1 MSSRKED
8 HISLALQSGTPAAG
22 LDRRFDYDPVH
33 GIHPR
38 EDARWPVG
46 FAGFAL
52 DYPVWISSMTGGAV
66 RAGDINS
73 RLAQLCGKYKLG
85 MGLGSCRKIIE
96 DPACAG
102 DFQVRKYMGAQPLF
116 ANLGI
121 AQCAQWLQEGRD
133 DHIKTIMDV
142 CEADGLIIHLN
153 PLQEYMQPEG
163 DRFRQSPLVTLLH
176 LREKFSFPM
185 IVKEVGQ
192 GISRRGLEAL
202 MKLDL
207 AAIEFGAFG
216 GTNFA
221 LLELLRDDE
230 QKLAAFEPMARV
242 GHSAEEMVHYTN
254 AIIAEDQAL
263 SCRNI
268 IISGGVSHFLDA
280 YYLLS
285 LSRANAL
292 YGMASAW
299 LKHAI
304 HSYEELDHFFT
315 QQMQGLMLAKA
326 FLRIRE

>member
-8 HISLALQSGTPAAG
+8 HISLAMQSATPATS

-33 GIHPR
+33 GIHPS
-38 EDARWPVG
+38 EDARWPVR
-46 FAGFAL
+46 FAGFEL
-52 DYPVWISSMTGGAV
+52 EYPVWISSMTGGAV
-66 RAGDINS
+66 RAGEINS
-73 RLAQLCGKYKLG
+73 RLAQLCGKYRLG
-85 MGLGSCRKIIE
+85 MGLGSCRKIID
-96 DPACAG
+96 DPGCAG
-102 DFQVRKYMGAQPLF
+102 DFQVRKFIGNQPLF

-121 AQCAQWLQEGRD
+121 AQCAQWLGESG
-133 DHIKTIMDV
+133 DHHIRTIMDI

-163 DRFRQSPLVTLLH
+163 DRFRESPLETLLR

-192 GISRRGLEAL
+192 GISHRGLEAL

-207 AAIEFGAFG
+207 AAIEFGAYG

-230 QKLAAFEPMARV
+230 QRLAAFEPMARV
-242 GHSAEEMVHYTN
+242 GHSAEEMVQFTN
-254 AIIAEDQAL
+254 AILAGDKER

-268 IISGGVSHFLDA
+268 IISGGVRHFLDA

-299 LKHAI
+299 LQHAMN
-304 HSYEELDHFFT
+304 SYEELERFFQ

-326 FLRIRE
+326 FLRIKE